1 MVKSV
6 IQAQAESRLRPAI
19 EAVEKL
25 MPPGMGIAIL
35 VFERNTDK
43 GNMGYIANARRED
56 MRRALTEFLG
66 KWEADAGGKPFYPL
80 TLEAFEAWATDQAL
94 PVEDADREVILHA
107 LSAYKKFSNASPTNP
122 TEVTQQ

>member
-6 IQAQAESRLRPAI
+6 IQVQAESRLRAAI
-19 EAVEKL
+19 EAVEKM
-25 MPPGMGIAIL
+25 MPPGMGITIL

-43 GNMGYIANARRED
+43 GNIGYISNARRED

-80 TLEAFEAWATDQAL
+80 TLEAFEAYATANMRDDVVQ
-94 PVEDADREVILHA
+94 VIA
-107 LSAYKKFSNASPTNP
+107 NYRNFSNASPTNP
-122 TEVTQQ
+122 TEVSQQ